1 MHSSFI
7 FDSCATSLPALCLS
21 VATRGSILYF
31 LITEMRLVNEMYQ
44 TSLRQFLGLFD
55 LSLARYTCP
64 WEVELDSLSVNEDD
78 IRISLLL
85 ISMSIFLS

>member
-1 MHSSFI
+1 MCLYSSFI
-7 FDSCATSLPALCLS
+7 FYSYAMCILDLCLS

-55 LSLARYTCP
+55 LSLARYIC
-64 WEVELDSLSVNEDD
+64 L
-78 IRISLLL
+78 
-85 ISMSIFLS
+85 

>member
-1 MHSSFI
+1 MVHPHRKCYP
-7 FDSCATSLPALCLS
+7 DLCLS

-55 LSLARYTCP
+55 LSLARYVCTQEAKLNSVSVGWNDDIMLITYP
-64 WEVELDSLSVNEDD
+64 PLVLSLS
-78 IRISLLL
+78 SFL
-85 ISMSIFLS
+85 I